1 MGVGGV
7 ERICGAHAGTGTA
20 PRQSVSKAARAHAE
34 APTQAARVA
43 RARVFRAQVRA
54 GQPMRMPPAL
64 AKGAWPPAPRASLEA
79 VRALA
84 PAARAL
90 ARAAEASP

>member
-1 MGVGGV
+1 V
-7 ERICGAHAGTGTA
+7 ERRR
-20 PRQSVSKAARAHAE
+20 PEEQAAK
-34 APTQAARVA
+34 QAARVA
-43 RARVFRAQVRA
+43 QALVLRAQVPA
-54 GQPMRMPPAL
+54 GQAMRMPPAL